1 MDWIKQE
8 KKFVA
13 IVGAFVV
20 ALMLWNSMI
29 RSPSSQAIADAR
41 ADRATAVAELN
52 AFNDKG
58 VPTPEQI
65 TVAEEALASLKKA
78 VAAEEAAVAYV
89 KDPRFV
95 QDAGTPASVHFHDK
109 LAGAN
114 QELQNMAM
122 VRSIAWRVNNRTVGF
137 SAEKIPDGLGEEY
150 LLRLATVYRVI
161 GAIGDLPN
169 GSFAVI
175 QEIAPVEAGGWGA
188 GGQDSIL
195 RPDAYVDRVPVRIK
209 FEGKGPAVFKM
220 LHNLSSRDE
229 AQNRTY
235 LRIASLTAER
245 PDANLEK
252 LVVNMTVETVIVRP
266 GKPLTPEEAT
276 PPEENR

>member
-1 MDWIKQE
+1 MEWIKQE

-13 IVGAFVV
+13 IVGAFGV

-29 RSPSSQAIADAR
+29 RSPASQAIADAR

-52 AFNDKG
+52 SFNDKG

-65 TVAEEALASLKKA
+65 QVAEEALASLKKA
-78 VAAEEAAVAYV
+78 VAAEEAAVSYV

-95 QDAGTPASVHFHDK
+95 PDGSTTPSAHFDDK
-109 LAGAN
+109 RAGAN
-114 QELQNMAM
+114 QELQSMM
-122 VRSIAWRVNNRTVGF
+122 LTRSVAWRVNNRTVGF
-137 SAEKIPDGLGEEY
+137 SAERIPDGLGEEY
-150 LLRLATVYRVI
+150 LVRLATIYRVI

-169 GSFAVI
+169 GSFAAI

-188 GGQDSIL
+188 GGADSIL
-195 RPDAYVDRVPVRIK
+195 RPEAYVDRIPVRIK
-209 FEGKGPAVFKM
+209 FEGKGPAVFKI
-220 LHNLSSRDE
+220 LHNLSLRDE

-235 LRIASLTAER
+235 LRIAGFTAER

-266 GKPLTPEEAT
+266 GKPLTAEAAA
-276 PPEENR
+276 PGEENR

>member
-13 IVGAFVV
+13 IVGSFVV
-20 ALMLWNSMI
+20 TLMLWSSMI
-29 RSPSSQAIADAR
+29 RSPASQAIAEAR
-41 ADRATAVAELN
+41 ADRATAMAELN

-65 TVAEEALASLKKA
+65 AVAKEALASLKKA
-78 VAAEEAAVAYV
+78 VASEEAAVAYI

-95 QDAGTPASVHFHDK
+95 PASGITASAHFDDK
-109 LAGAN
+109 RAGAN
-114 QELQNMAM
+114 QELQTMAM

-137 SAEKIPDGLGEEY
+137 SAEKIPDGLGDEY
-150 LLRLATVYRVI
+150 LVRLATIYRVI

-169 GSFAVI
+169 GSFSAI

-195 RPDAYVDRVPVRIK
+195 RPEAYVDRIPVRIK

-220 LHNLSSRDE
+220 LHNLSVRDE
-229 AQNRTY
+229 AQNRTC
-235 LRIASLTAER
+235 LRIASFTAER

-252 LVVNMTVETVIVRP
+252 LVVNMTVETIIVRP
-266 GKPLTPEEAT
+266 GKPLTPADAT